1 MNILR
6 YLLFGVLVGRVI
18 LFWSLVCY
26 ISLGY
31 AALGSYSEQQIQQ
44 KQRKQPIYMKENT
57 LQHRIRIIPLKEA
70 MVCYFE
76 ILFTDELQMKTWI
89 CISFSSLS
97 LFGVVVRYCLAV
109 CYTCLYTLRIIVL

>member
-1 MNILR
+1 MYILR
-6 YLLFGVLVGRVI
+6 YLLFGVLLDVF

-44 KQRKQPIYMKENT
+44 KQRKQPIYMKNT

-70 MVCYFE
+70 TVCYFE
-76 ILFTDELQMKTWI
+76 ILFTVELQMKTWI
-89 CISFSSLS
+89 CISCSSLS

-109 CYTCLYTLRIIVL
+109 CYTCSYTLRIIVL